1 MTQAIQPNAHTIFQ
15 PFFSQ
20 PLQQKPIL
28 WQMVASYLLSDEQKR
43 LAKGIQEGALEAR
56 LETAKERQQRR
67 YLNLSD
73 TQITDEDLRTI
84 AKQYS
89 CLETIKLQR
98 CPNISSA
105 GCAFL
110 FSLPSLQRL
119 DFSHNPQLSVIE
131 WI

>member
-1 MTQAIQPNAHTIFQ
+1 MHTQYFSH
-15 PFFSQ
+15 FFSQ

-28 WQMVASYLLSDEQKR
+28 WQMVAFLLLSDEQKR

-89 CLETIKLQR
+89 CWKRLSFSVVPILVAR
-98 CPNISSA
+98 DALFCL
-105 GCAFL
+105 AFL
-110 FSLPSLQRL
+110 LCKDLIFLIIR
-119 DFSHNPQLSVIE
+119 N
-131 WI
+131 